1 MEKLGKM
8 LKISEMRS
16 DVMGQFHNA
25 LYLGDVSE
33 RVKVLEQVGH
43 YPLAY
48 LTAKTHG
55 LEDDASRIA
64 EILMGSGAAIPDVSG
79 LGKLLQPPAPL
90 LRGDNWP
97 LLPVSKGFF
106 EGVLSGEIA
115 GDAYAEDD
123 EVMGDAGLGWGD
135 AHIDIGED
143 ERIDPLAMAG
153 IAPDVEFDAVDDEND
168 GWGMDDIELP
178 DDVGGAADAD
188 TGALDGGIFIA
199 PTAGVPPSRRWSEK
213 SGVAGEH
220 VAAGE
225 FDSAM
230 KLLSR
235 QLGIVN
241 FAPLKQHFIDLAY
254 ASHASLEGMPAGPN
268 MSMPL
273 GRGWNSRVTGVLP
286 PMMICN
292 PEILQDRLKSAFKLT
307 TEGKF
312 AEALKVFVGIIHS
325 ITLLSVEDPRDVE
338 QVEQLLK
345 VAREYAS
352 ALRIEIARKEVKED
366 QARQAELAAYFTHA
380 ELQPVHLSL
389 SLRSAMSIF
398 FKMKNYAT
406 AATFCRRLLELN
418 PPVKVATQA
427 KQVLQACE
435 RAPKDEL
442 EVNYDSHNPF
452 VVCSATFVPIYR
464 GTKDCQCPTCGAHY
478 VVEQAGNVCEVCNL
492 GKIGADATGLVCC
505 ATTR

>member
-1 MEKLGKM
+1 
-8 LKISEMRS
+8 
-16 DVMGQFHNA
+16 MGQFHNA

-135 AHIDIGED
+135 ADIDIGED
-143 ERIDPLAMAG
+143 ERVDPLAMAG
-153 IAPDVEFDAVDDEND
+153 IAPDVELDAVDDEND

-199 PTAGVPPSRRWSEK
+199 PTAGVPPSRRWTEK

-286 PMMICN
+286 PMMICHL
-292 PEILQDRLKSAFKLT
+292 EILQDRLKNAFKLT

-345 VAREYAS
+345 VAREYAC

-406 AATFCRRLLELN
+406 ASTFCRRLLELN

-464 GTKDCQCPTCGAHY
+464 GTKDSRCPTCGAHY

-505 ATTR
+505 ATR

>member
-1 MEKLGKM
+1 
-8 LKISEMRS
+8 
-16 DVMGQFHNA
+16 
-25 LYLGDVSE
+25 
-33 RVKVLEQVGH
+33 
-43 YPLAY
+43 
-48 LTAKTHG
+48 
-55 LEDDASRIA
+55 
-64 EILMGSGAAIPDVSG
+64 
-79 LGKLLQPPAPL
+79 
-90 LRGDNWP
+90 
-97 LLPVSKGFF
+97 
-106 EGVLSGEIA
+106 
-115 GDAYAEDD
+115 
-123 EVMGDAGLGWGD
+123 
-135 AHIDIGED
+135 
-143 ERIDPLAMAG
+143 
-153 IAPDVEFDAVDDEND
+153 
-168 GWGMDDIELP
+168 
-178 DDVGGAADAD
+178 
-188 TGALDGGIFIA
+188 
-199 PTAGVPPSRRWSEK
+199 
-213 SGVAGEH
+213 
-220 VAAGE
+220 
-225 FDSAM
+225 M

-286 PMMICN
+286 PMMICHL
-292 PEILQDRLKSAFKLT
+292 EILQDRLKNAFKLT

-345 VAREYAS
+345 VAREYAC

-406 AATFCRRLLELN
+406 ASTFCRRLLELN

-464 GTKDCQCPTCGAHY
+464 GTKDSRCPTCGAHY

-505 ATTR
+505 ATR